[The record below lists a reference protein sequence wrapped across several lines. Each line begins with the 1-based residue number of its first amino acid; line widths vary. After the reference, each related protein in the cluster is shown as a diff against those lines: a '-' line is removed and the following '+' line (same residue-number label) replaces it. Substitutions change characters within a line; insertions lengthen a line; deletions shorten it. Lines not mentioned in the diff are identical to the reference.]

1 MAVPIL
7 SSVAPPLQERS
18 RVSQDKLIKAA
29 RDLIEEKGF
38 AKASLREICR
48 RAGLTSGAFYARFS
62 SKQDLALHFLE
73 DIGRRSEEI
82 QENFATDLSS
92 LGLAPAVKQMFTA
105 LTGYYRTESPV
116 LRGLVAI
123 YQTDPEVAQA
133 ARRLNDRY
141 LRPIQLI
148 LEHGITINH
157 PNPPQALRLAFL
169 CTLAALVEVVLNQ
182 HLLSDA
188 DAYAYDDE
196 TLAAE
201 LTRMFLNYLDV

>member
-1 MAVPIL
+1 M
-7 SSVAPPLQERS
+7 
-18 RVSQDKLIKAA
+18 
-29 RDLIEEKGF
+29 
-38 AKASLREICR
+38 
-48 RAGLTSGAFYARFS
+48 
-62 SKQDLALHFLE
+62 
-73 DIGRRSEEI
+73 
-82 QENFATDLSS
+82 
-92 LGLAPAVKQMFTA
+92 
-105 LTGYYRTESPV
+105 

-169 CTLAALVEVVLNQ
+169 CTLTALVELVLNQ